1 MNTELYFEETAETE
15 VLVNRDKKQL
25 LIVRKGSGYI
35 ALPLMQIA
43 MFVTENKIVF
53 AITRDGQKYMTDK
66 NLTELEAVLDDYL
79 FFRANRKFIINA
91 FYIKG
96 FQALDRVKLLIDMS
110 VKPAN
115 NVIVVSQLTAPA
127 FKKWM
132 HAH

>member
-1 MNTELYFEETAETE
+1 MNTVLNFDGIAETE
-15 VLVNRDKKQL
+15 VLINKEKKHL
-25 LIVRKGSGYI
+25 LIVRKGAGYV

-53 AITRDGQKYMTDK
+53 AITRDGLKYITDK
-66 NLTELEAVLDDYL
+66 NLTELEAVLDEHL
-79 FFRANRKFIINA
+79 FFRANRKFILNA
-91 FYIKG
+91 YYIKG
-96 FQALDRVKLLIDMS
+96 FQALDRVKLLVDMS

-115 NVIVVSQLTAPA
+115 NLIVVSQLTAPA

>member
-25 LIVRKGSGYI
+25 LIVRKGAGYI

-66 NLTELEAVLDDYL
+66 NLTELEAVLDDHL

>member
-15 VLVNRDKKQL
+15 VLVNREKKQL

-66 NLTELEAVLDDYL
+66 NLTKLEAVLDDHL

>member
-15 VLVNRDKKQL
+15 VLVNREKKQL

-66 NLTELEAVLDDYL
+66 NLTELEAVLDDHL

>member
-15 VLVNRDKKQL
+15 VLVNREKKQL
-25 LIVRKGSGYI
+25 LIVRKGAGYI

-66 NLTELEAVLDDYL
+66 NLTELEAVLDDHL